1 MSISSGKSLHDLSV
15 ENPWFAVHPLF
26 WTARHL
32 RLLQCSFSLQ
42 PTEVTSDSNI
52 HDHGDGHET
61 SSPDQDEDEDE
72 LTRNAKRL
80 ATTRLVS
87 LKALSV
93 KKLLCPQGSQFYEV
107 RGSPPFKFNNRRIH
121 LPECDIYR
129 VTTPDTPDNQPQPQ
143 APPIIGYFH
152 YDHVTK
158 DREKALTPRLDPR
171 GGFNWPVTRL
181 YQRRLHGVTPD
192 LWSEDPYLICLLL
205 SLAQLQWR
213 CKESKP
219 TIFPVSYLLLSSL
232 AALAHT
238 AKASLLVTNK
248 TDTTH
253 AHVFRA
259 DIPSDILQG
268 LHEPKNNIHAIW
280 PWIKHTR
287 VPFEPYTTFSERII
301 THLVDVEYKSSVNV
315 ATADPTVIPT
325 ADAIATPT
333 ETPAEATAET
343 TTAISTAIPTTDAT
357 ATPTETLSEIST
369 ATLTAISTTTTPT
382 PRINKRKLNDI
393 NVPTW
398 EVSPKR
404 HAQEHQTP
412 QCAGA

>member
-1 MSISSGKSLHDLSV
+1 MSTSSGKSLHDLSV

-42 PTEVTSDSNI
+42 PTEATSASNI
-52 HDHGDGHET
+52 HDHGADHDA
-61 SSPDQDEDEDE
+61 SSPDEDDEEDE

-80 ATTRLVS
+80 ASTRLVS

-93 KKLLCPQGSQFYEV
+93 KKLLCPQGSLFYEV

-143 APPIIGYFH
+143 TLPIIGYFH
-152 YDHVTK
+152 YDHVTQ
-158 DREKALTPRLDPR
+158 DRERALTPRLNPR

-213 CKESKP
+213 GEGPKP
-219 TIFPVSYLLLSSL
+219 TTFPVSYLLFSSQ

-268 LHEPKNNIHAIW
+268 LHEPKNNIHAVW
-280 PWIKHTR
+280 PSVKHTE
-287 VPFEPYTTFSERII
+287 VPFEPYTNFSERII
-301 THLVDVEYKSSVNV
+301 THLVGVKYKLSVNV
-315 ATADPTVIPT
+315 ATAD
-325 ADAIATPT
+325 
-333 ETPAEATAET
+333 ATA
-343 TTAISTAIPTTDAT
+343 IPTAIPTTDT
-357 ATPTETLSEIST
+357 TPTPTETPTEIST
-369 ATLTAISTTTTPT
+369 ATPTAISTTTTPT
-382 PRINKRKLNDI
+382 PRINKRKYNDTT
-393 NVPTW
+393 VPTW

-404 HAQEHQTP
+404 HAQGRQTP
-412 QCAGA
+412 QFAGA

>member
-1 MSISSGKSLHDLSV
+1 MSISCGKSLHDLSV

-42 PTEVTSDSNI
+42 PTEATSDSNI
-52 HDHGDGHET
+52 HDHGDGHDA

-72 LTRNAKRL
+72 LTRIAKRL
-80 ATTRLVS
+80 ATTRLGS

-93 KKLLCPQGSQFYEV
+93 KKLLCPQGSPFYEV

-129 VTTPDTPDNQPQPQ
+129 VTTPDTPDNRPQPQ
-143 APPIIGYFH
+143 TLPIIGYFH
-152 YDHVTK
+152 YDHVTQ

-213 CKESKP
+213 GEGSKS
-219 TIFPVSYLLLSSL
+219 TTFPVSYLLLSSL

-248 TDTTH
+248 TDSTH

-268 LHEPKNNIHAIW
+268 LHEPKNSIHAVW
-280 PWIKHTR
+280 PSIKHTK
-287 VPFEPYTTFSERII
+287 VPFQPYTNFSERII
-301 THLVDVEYKSSVNV
+301 TQLVGVEYRSSVNV
-315 ATADPTVIPT
+315 ATAD
-325 ADAIATPT
+325 AIATLT
-333 ETPAEATAET
+333 TTPAKT
-343 TTAISTAIPTTDAT
+343 TTATPTTDAT
-357 ATPTETLSEIST
+357 ATPT
-369 ATLTAISTTTTPT
+369 AISTTTTPT
-382 PRINKRKLNDI
+382 RRINKRKYNDAT
-393 NVPTW
+393 VPTW

-404 HAQEHQTP
+404 HAQGRQTP

>member
-1 MSISSGKSLHDLSV
+1 MSTSISSGKSLHDLSV

-42 PTEVTSDSNI
+42 PTEATSDSNI
-52 HDHGDGHET
+52 HDHGVAHDA

-72 LTRNAKRL
+72 LTPNAKRL
-80 ATTRLVS
+80 ATARLAS

-93 KKLLCPQGSQFYEV
+93 KKLLCPQGSLFYEV

-152 YDHVTK
+152 YEHVTK

-181 YQRRLHGVTPD
+181 YQRRLHAVTPD

-213 CKESKP
+213 GKESKP
-219 TIFPVSYLLLSSL
+219 TTFP
-232 AALAHT
+232 
-238 AKASLLVTNK
+238 ASLLVTNK

-259 DIPSDILQG
+259 DIHSDILQG
-268 LHEPKNNIHAIW
+268 LHEPKNNIHAVW
-280 PWIKHTR
+280 PSIKHTK
-287 VPFEPYTTFSERII
+287 VPFEPYTNFSERII
-301 THLVDVEYKSSVNV
+301 AHLVGVEYKSSVNV
-315 ATADPTVIPT
+315 ATAD
-325 ADAIATPT
+325 
-333 ETPAEATAET
+333 
-343 TTAISTAIPTTDAT
+343 AT
-357 ATPTETLSEIST
+357 ATPTEFPTEIST
-369 ATLTAISTTTTPT
+369 ATPTTISTTTTPT
-382 PRINKRKLNDI
+382 PRIQKRKYNDANI
-393 NVPTW
+393 PTW

-404 HAQEHQTP
+404 HAQGRQTP